1 MDASSPVTWR
11 GRFKRVRFALH
22 RLVRAGL
29 TLLVVVALAFF
40 ILRLS
45 ADPAIVILG
54 PDAPPAAIAA
64 FREAW
69 GLDRSLPIQFLEY
82 LRAILRG
89 DFGRSMINGAPVLPL
104 VLERVPATLE
114 IMLPALLCA
123 IGVGVPAGVSAALRR
138 DTLADRCIMAASVA
152 GFTMPSF
159 VLGLLLVLV
168 FAVELGW
175 LPSGGDDQWRSAI
188 LPVLTLS
195 AGSAAVLARFT
206 RSAMVAVLGQPYIRT
221 ASAKGLLWHQVV
233 RRHAL
238 PNAAIPVVTMI
249 GFMVGGLLAGAVV
262 TESVFSWPGLG
273 RLMVT
278 SVASRDLAVVQCI
291 LLLVAC
297 SMIAANLT
305 VDLLYGV
312 LDPRLRRAR

>member
-1 MDASSPVTWR
+1 M
-11 GRFKRVRFALH
+11 RFALH
-22 RLVRAGL
+22 RLVRACL
-29 TLLVVVALAFF
+29 TLLIVVALAFF
-40 ILRLS
+40 ILRMS

-54 PDAPPAAIAA
+54 PDAPPAAMAA

-69 GLDRSLPIQFLEY
+69 GLDRPLPIQFLDY
-82 LRAILRG
+82 VVAVLHG

-104 VLERVPATLE
+104 VLDRVPTTLA

-123 IGVGVPAGVSAALRR
+123 IGIGVPAGVFAALRR
-138 DTLADRCIMAASVA
+138 NTLADRCVMAASVA

-168 FAVELGW
+168 FAVTLGW
-175 LPSGGDDQWRSAI
+175 LPSGGNDHWQSAI
-188 LPVLTLS
+188 LPVLTLA
-195 AGSAAVLARFT
+195 AGGAAVLARFT
-206 RSAMVAVLGQPYIRT
+206 RGAMVEVLGQPYIRT
-221 ASAKGLLWHQVV
+221 ASAKGLLWSAVV

-238 PNAAIPVVTMI
+238 PNAAIPIVTMV

-273 RLMVT
+273 QLMVV

-291 LLLVAC
+291 LLLVA
-297 SMIAANLT
+297 STMVVANLT
-305 VDLLYGV
+305 VDLLYSV
-312 LDPRLRRAR
+312 LDPRLRRGGGAR

>member
-1 MDASSPVTWR
+1 M
-11 GRFKRVRFALH
+11 RFFLH
-22 RLVRAGL
+22 RLVRAAL
-29 TLLVVVALAFF
+29 TLFVVVGVAFF

-45 ADPAIVILG
+45 ADPAEVILG

-69 GLDRSLPIQFLEY
+69 GLDRSLPVQFADYIVAVLH
-82 LRAILRG
+82 G
-89 DFGRSMINGAPVLPL
+89 DFGRSMLNGARVLPL
-104 VLERVPATLE
+104 VLDRVPATLE

-123 IGVGVPAGVSAALRR
+123 IAVGVPAGISAALHRN
-138 DTLADRCIMAASVA
+138 TLADRAIMAASVA

-168 FAVELGW
+168 FAVDLGW
-175 LPSGGDDQWRSAI
+175 LPSGGNDTWRSAI
-188 LPVLTLS
+188 LPVLTLA

-206 RSAMVAVLGQPYIRT
+206 RGAMVAVLGQPYIRT
-221 ASAKGLLWHQVV
+221 ASAKGLLWAAVV

-238 PNAAIPVVTMI
+238 PNAAIPVVTMV

-262 TESVFSWPGLG
+262 IESVFSWPGLG

-291 LLLVAC
+291 LLLVA
-297 SMIAANLT
+297 STMIAANLA

-312 LDPRLRRAR
+312 LDPRLRRGGDAR

>member
-1 MDASSPVTWR
+1 M
-11 GRFKRVRFALH
+11 RFALH
-22 RLVRAGL
+22 RLVRASL
-29 TLLVVVALAFF
+29 TLLLVVALAFF
-40 ILRLS
+40 ILRMS
-45 ADPAIVILG
+45 ADPAQVILG
-54 PDAPPAAIAA
+54 PDAPPAAVAA

-69 GLDRSLPIQFLEY
+69 GLDRPLPFQFLDY
-82 LRAILRG
+82 IRAVLHG
-89 DFGRSMINGAPVLPL
+89 DFGRSMINGAPALAL
-104 VLERVPATLE
+104 VLQRVPTTLE

-123 IGVGVPAGVSAALRR
+123 IGIGVPAGVFAALRR
-138 DTLADRCIMAASVA
+138 NTLADRCVMAASVA

-168 FAVELGW
+168 FAVDLGW
-175 LPSGGDDQWRSAI
+175 LPSGGDDHWWSAI

-195 AGSAAVLARFT
+195 AGGAAVLARFT
-206 RSAMVAVLGQPYIRT
+206 RSAMVEVLGHPYIRT
-221 ASAKGLLWHQVV
+221 ASAKGLLWGAVV

-273 RLMVT
+273 QLMVI

-291 LLLVAC
+291 LLLV
-297 SMIAANLT
+297 SSTMVAANLT

-312 LDPRLRRAR
+312 LDPRLRRGGGTH

>member
-1 MDASSPVTWR
+1 M
-11 GRFKRVRFALH
+11 RFALH
-22 RLVRAGL
+22 RLVRAVL
-29 TLLVVVALAFF
+29 TLLVVTALAFF

-45 ADPAIVILG
+45 ADPALVILG
-54 PDAPPAAIAA
+54 PDAPPAAVAA

-69 GLDRSLPIQFLEY
+69 GLDRPLPFQFIDY
-82 LRAILRG
+82 ILAVLHG
-89 DFGRSMINGAPVLPL
+89 DFGRSMINGAPVLAL
-104 VLERVPATLE
+104 VLQRVPTTLE

-123 IGVGVPAGVSAALRR
+123 IGIGVPAGVFAALRR
-138 DTLADRCIMAASVA
+138 NTLADRCVMALSVA

-159 VLGLLLVLV
+159 VLGLLLVLI

-175 LPSGGDDQWRSAI
+175 LPSGGNDHWWSAV
-188 LPVLTLS
+188 LPVLTLA
-195 AGSAAVLARFT
+195 AGGAAVLARFT
-206 RSAMVAVLGQPYIRT
+206 RSAMVEVLGQPYIRT
-221 ASAKGLLWHQVV
+221 ASAKGLLWRAVV

-238 PNAAIPVVTMI
+238 PNAAIPVVTMV

-273 RLMVT
+273 QLMVI

-312 LDPRLRRAR
+312 LDPRLRRGGGTH

>member
-1 MDASSPVTWR
+1 M
-11 GRFKRVRFALH
+11 RFALN
-22 RLVRAGL
+22 RLVRACL
-29 TLLVVVALAFF
+29 TLLIVVALAFF
-40 ILRLS
+40 ILRMS

-54 PDAPPAAIAA
+54 PDAPPAAMAA

-69 GLDRSLPIQFLEY
+69 GLDRPLPIQFLDY
-82 LRAILRG
+82 VVAVLHG

-104 VLERVPATLE
+104 VLGRVPTTLA

-123 IGVGVPAGVSAALRR
+123 IGIGVPAGVFAALRR
-138 DTLADRCIMAASVA
+138 NTLADRCVMAASVA

-168 FAVELGW
+168 FAVTLGW
-175 LPSGGDDQWRSAI
+175 LPSGGNDHWLSAI
-188 LPVLTLS
+188 LPVVTLA

-206 RSAMVAVLGQPYIRT
+206 RGAMVEVLGQPYIRT
-221 ASAKGLLWHQVV
+221 ASAKGLLWRAVV

-238 PNAAIPVVTMI
+238 PNAAIPIVTMI

-273 RLMVT
+273 RLMVV

-291 LLLVAC
+291 LLLVA
-297 SMIAANLT
+297 STMVVANLT

-312 LDPRLRRAR
+312 LDPRLRRGGGAR